1 MFFSEDSHLIKRNF
15 FTGFNNKVALLI
27 NEKKRANMGSV
38 DARSNMK
45 YKSDL
50 GIDLVEKS
58 NGYVFILENFA
69 TDKKKYTG
77 IVSYVLADAISRTEI
92 ESECK
97 CVLRGGLYPE
107 TECEA
112 KESRLLAPVSRLYK
126 LS

>member
-1 MFFSEDSHLIKRNF
+1 M
-15 FTGFNNKVALLI
+15 LI

-50 GIDLVEKS
+50 GIDLVEKN

-112 KESRLLAPVSRLYK
+112 KESRLLAPVSVHLINP
-126 LS
+126 LI